1 MDDNIKSKSI
11 LIDSDKHL
19 KVKNLAIQY
28 KVSVKKLIEDMINY
42 CSKTGFNPSVMVR
55 DKIME
60 KLNVIQGLLSGEKH
74 ASKDETSEM
83 IYNNSKK
90 LNEIQKG
97 MDEFFKQMNHTF
109 QGRIQELESI
119 KKGYFDFIV
128 KLYNSQHKLFN
139 ILNSELP
146 NLKQGRNER
155 LTNDLIDALT
165 EFKASTLEVIEIK
178 KRLFPGN
185 KR

>member
-11 LIDSDKHL
+11 LIDADKHL
-19 KVKNLAIQY
+19 KAKSLAVQY

-60 KLNVIQGLLSGEKH
+60 KLNVIQELLSGEKH

-83 IYNNSKK
+83 IYSNSKK

-109 QGRIQELESI
+109 QSRIQRLESI
-119 KKGYFDFIV
+119 NQDYYILIV
-128 KLYNSQHKLFN
+128 KLYNSQIKLIN

-155 LTNDLIDALT
+155 LTNDLIDSLV

-178 KRLFPGN
+178 KKLFPDK